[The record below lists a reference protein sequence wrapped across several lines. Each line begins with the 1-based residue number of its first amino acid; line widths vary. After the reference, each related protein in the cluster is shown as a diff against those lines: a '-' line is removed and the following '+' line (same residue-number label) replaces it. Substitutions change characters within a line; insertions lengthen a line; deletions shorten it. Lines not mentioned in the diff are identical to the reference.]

1 LSFPEQVEGV
11 EPRPPPGA
19 VIALAPAGAGR
30 KASDGVHPKQT
41 MTNDLTTFRAQTDVD
56 AYVAEAARFPLLDP
70 EEERRLAERYRK
82 ERDPQAARQLLGSHL
97 RLVIKIARGF
107 GGYGLPLGDL
117 IAEGSVGLMQ
127 ALAKFEPERGFRFST
142 YAMWWVRAAMQ
153 EYILH
158 NRSLVKMGTTAAQKK
173 LFFNLGRLKRELGEV
188 GTGDLSPKSVASI
201 AEALEVSEVEVVEM
215 DRRLAGR
222 DHSLTTP
229 LRADGEA
236 EWQDMLVDEGQ
247 DQERLVADADELA
260 WRRDLLRE
268 SLKVLNEREQHILV
282 ERRLKDEPKTLEE
295 LCQVYGVSRER
306 VRQIEVRAFEK
317 LQKAMIAAS
326 ANGRAP
332 IPHLAA

>member
-1 LSFPEQVEGV
+1 MGV
-11 EPRPPPGA
+11 
-19 VIALAPAGAGR
+19 LAPRG
-30 KASDGVHPKQT
+30 T
-41 MTNDLTTFRAQTDVD
+41 MTHDSTTFRPQSEVD
-56 AYVAEAARFPLLDP
+56 AYVAQAARFPLLDA
-70 EEERRLAERYRK
+70 EEERRLAERYQK
-82 ERDPQAARQLLGSHL
+82 SGDEEAARQLLGSHL
-97 RLVIKIARGF
+97 RLVVKIARGF

-117 IAEGSVGLMQ
+117 IAEGNVGLMQ

-173 LFFNLGRLKRELGEV
+173 LFFNLGRLKRDLGEV
-188 GTGDLSPKSVASI
+188 GAGDLSPESVASI
-201 AEALEVSEVEVVEM
+201 AEALEVSDAEVVEM
-215 DRRLAGR
+215 DRRLASR

-236 EWQDMLVDEGQ
+236 EWQDMLVDEDQ
-247 DQERLVADADELA
+247 DQERFVAEADELA

-268 SLKVLNEREQHILV
+268 GLKALNEREQHILV
-282 ERRLKDEPKTLEE
+282 ERRLKDEPKTLQD

-326 ANGRAP
+326 TNGRGAGAR
-332 IPHLAA
+332 LAA